1 MCRNISIMKLTIDT
15 KEDSHEEIKKAIK
28 MLATIVGDEK
38 VYTNSAPKAAVAN
51 IFDTSGSM
59 TTETA
64 PAEPVPGSVFGNM
77 FGEPSPTTETTEPS
91 EDKKE
96 EDETPQV
103 IVEY

>member
-1 MCRNISIMKLTIDT
+1 MKLTIDT

-51 IFDTSGSM
+51 IFDSPGSM
-59 TTETA
+59 ETSET
-64 PAEPVPGSVFGNM
+64 PVEPVQGSVFGSM
-77 FGEPSPTTETTEPS
+77 FGESTPTTEEPA
-91 EDKKE
+91 EEKKE
-96 EDETPQV
+96 EETDEKPQV